1 MVDDLEPSA
10 TCAVLLQLED
20 KQERPPPGEPQ
31 FSQQQPHCTPV
42 QQQDS
47 QQTVAPGQSSQSPP
61 KKWAWTV
68 PECRAPDDSA
78 LLKIIE
84 VSTRQMTNVCK
95 RQHVDVTGPTLAFAI
110 HLCHELQSLPADLQS
125 DAKLE
130 LHKVVNQFHKKGW
143 SLLSH

>member
-1 MVDDLEPSA
+1 MTWSHQRR
-10 TCAVLLQLED
+10 VLCCCSWRTNRSGPRQANLNSHSSNPIALQCSSKIHSRRWLQD
-20 KQERPPPGEPQ
+20 KAASHHPRSGHGLCQNVGP
-31 FSQQQPHCTPV
+31 
-42 QQQDS
+42 
-47 QQTVAPGQSSQSPP
+47 
-61 KKWAWTV
+61 
-68 PECRAPDDSA
+68 PDDSA

-95 RQHVDVTGPTLAFAI
+95 RQHVDVTDPTLAFAI